1 MSRDYRATTVVS
13 FILGASV
20 GAIAALF
27 FAPKAGSELRDDIAD
42 GVSDSVSQIRSTGK
56 NLKQRAQK
64 IVNLA
69 KDQVQNA
76 IDAGDDA
83 YNDAKKA

>member
-27 FAPKAGSELRDDIAD
+27 FAPKAGAELRDDIAEGVTD
-42 GVSDSVSQIRSTGK
+42 GVSQIRSTGK

-64 IVNLA
+64 MVNLA